1 MGWKDRWKDLLKN
14 PVVVVPYD
22 DQWPRHFEN
31 ERIRLQPLLSGI
43 NLKIEH
49 VGSTAV
55 PGLGAKPIID
65 IMLGVDHLSQIEKRI
80 PAFEKIGYLYVPE
93 IEAMMP
99 EDRFFFRQDTVETR
113 VYQLH
118 GVELSSNFWRDHLL
132 FRDYLRTH
140 PEVAEQYLQQ
150 KCKSAE
156 QFRDDRAAYTKS
168 KSEFIAAV
176 LAEAHKTLK

>member
-1 MGWKDRWKDLLKN
+1 MGWKALSKN
-14 PVVVVPYD
+14 PVVIVPYD
-22 DQWPRHFEN
+22 KQWPWHFES
-31 ERIRLQPLLSGI
+31 ERNRLQSLLSGI
-43 NLKIEH
+43 KFQIEH

-65 IMLGVDHLSQIEKRI
+65 IMLGVDQLSQIEERI

-99 EDRFFFRQDTVETR
+99 EDRFFYRQDTSGMVSHH
-113 VYQLH
+113 LH

-140 PEVAEQYLQQ
+140 PQVAEQYLQL
-150 KCKSAE
+150 KLKSAE
-156 QFRDDRAAYTKS
+156 QFRDDRSAYTES
-168 KSEFIAAV
+168 KSEFIATV
-176 LAEAHKTLK
+176 LAKTHKTMQ